1 MVSLQDVVLVA
12 VFTVVFL
19 IIYKFVINPQTI
31 ITLDPSK
38 MAKCPQRWNFNSS
51 SQMCEPAYET
61 TCLPFNPDFPN
72 LKTLVAKRNLASTC
86 ATEWN

>member
-19 IIYKFVINPQTI
+19 IIYKFAINPQTI